1 MDIEVEEG
9 KVDVGNTDEPSFDVV
24 TSRDRST
31 QVPTKGND
39 IHELGKRHY
48 K

>member
-9 KVDVGNTDEPSFDVV
+9 NVDVGNTDEPSFDVV
-24 TSRDRST
+24 AGSDCST
-31 QVPTKGND
+31 QVPTKDND
-39 IHELGKRHY
+39 IHELGKPDY

>member
-9 KVDVGNTDEPSFDVV
+9 NVDVGNTDEPSFDVV
-24 TSRDRST
+24 AGSDYST
-31 QVPTKGND
+31 HVPTKGND
-39 IHELGKRHY
+39 IHELGKPDY